1 MTPRRPSGPP
11 PRPRDRSSAT
21 PTAERPARVTARS
34 LAIEAL
40 LRIDEGAYANL
51 VLPPLLERSGLDDRD
66 RRFCTDLV
74 YGTTR
79 MRAACDFLVDRFL
92 AKTDLDPPVRAA
104 LRLGAYQLHFLR
116 SPAHAAVSETVEVAP
131 RRARGLVNAV
141 LRRVSTGTV
150 EWPDEASRLSYP
162 SWIVERMERELGGS
176 VATRV
181 LEAMNE
187 PATVHRRPDGYVQ
200 DPASRDVVDL
210 LGVRA
215 GDVVVDVCAAPGG
228 KSTAMAS
235 LGAFVVAGD
244 RHFSRAGLVVE
255 NAATTGVTGR
265 LAVLATDA
273 TRPGLRAGSAD
284 RLLVDAPCSGL
295 GVLRRRPDA
304 RWRIDADAPVRL
316 AALQVDLVT
325 AAATLVRPGGR
336 LVYAVCTLTVAE
348 TDGVAGT
355 IDARSEELGLVADG
369 RRLLVPDADHD
380 GMFVAR
386 WRRT

>member
-1 MTPRRPSGPP
+1 M
-11 PRPRDRSSAT
+11 
-21 PTAERPARVTARS
+21 TARS

-304 RWRIDADAPVRL
+304 RWRVTEADI
-316 AALQVDLVT
+316 VDLV
-325 AAATLVRPGGR
+325 ALQKDIVRGALALLRPGGV
-336 LVYAVCTLTVAE
+336 LVYSVCTLTDDEGPAMAE
-348 TDGVAGT
+348 WIDASFDDLSIDDGVPAGWTPQRIGSRILPSSGGTDGMYAAAFTRQGG
-355 IDARSEELGLVADG
+355 SGG
-369 RRLLVPDADHD
+369 
-380 GMFVAR
+380 
-386 WRRT
+386 